1 MSLINWK
8 KEEDLFPSFSS
19 LIYDFWGRDYVK
31 KMEAGTTLP
40 AVNVLE
46 DDNEFDVEVAAP
58 GFKKEE
64 FKIQVE
70 NNQLTISS
78 EHKKEKEEKGKKVT
92 RKEFNY
98 NTFTRTF
105 TLPDNINQD
114 AIDAEYADGML
125 KVILPKKAPDKLP
138 HIKAIAAK

>member
-19 LIYDFWGRDYVK
+19 LIDDFWGRDYVK
-31 KMEAGTTLP
+31 KMEAGTTIP

-78 EHKKEKEEKGKKVT
+78 EHKEEKEEKGKKVT